1 MILFMGDSL
10 AHRPAVTAEG
20 TSAIPK
26 REEEG
31 EKCLQRR
38 ECAILNFK
46 KPFAIKAWFFK
57 GFFSFPFLSGGFR
70 GTPERGEISAEIP
83 PSPPKS

>member
-10 AHRPAVTAEG
+10 AHRPAAATAEG

-31 EKCLQRR
+31 ENAC
-38 ECAILNFK
+38 
-46 KPFAIKAWFFK
+46 
-57 GFFSFPFLSGGFR
+57 
-70 GTPERGEISAEIP
+70 RGESVQN
-83 PSPPKS
+83 

>member
-10 AHRPAVTAEG
+10 AHRPAATTAEG

-26 REEEG
+26 REEDG

-46 KPFAIKAWFFK
+46 KPFARKAWFFK
-57 GFFSFPFLSGGFR
+57 GVFSFPFF
-70 GTPERGEISAEIP
+70 ERRFPRNTRERRDLR
-83 PSPPKS
+83 